1 MKEFL
6 GIDQF
11 TNPLMFATLWMT
23 WMTFIGSVCRGKD
36 YGMMAIS
43 FGPSDTL
50 FKFQFINSKHLLSKF
65 EIVMSNFQKL

>member
-1 MKEFL
+1 
-6 GIDQF
+6 
-11 TNPLMFATLWMT
+11 
-23 WMTFIGSVCRGKD
+23 MTFIGSVCRGKD